1 MPTAAVASMTE
12 VVGYALR
19 NVTPSRFRISAIAST
34 IFISDLRCVPSNAQ
48 QRFEVLPEDRFLLLL
63 REARHALDP
72 CDGPV
77 ERHVVRPVR
86 AEHHA
91 IDADGV
97 DEEAQRRLR
106 VHDAVVVELPQ
117 IGTRRQRRVHARLRA
132 YLPRMI

>member
-1 MPTAAVASMTE
+1 MPAAAVASMTG

-34 IFISDLRCVPSNAQ
+34 IFIDLSPASDAQ
-48 QRFEVLPEDRFLLLL
+48 QLFEVLPEDRFLFF
-63 REARHALDP
+63 RCQARHALDP

-106 VHDAVVVELPQ
+106 VHDAVVVEL
-117 IGTRRQRRVHARLRA
+117 
-132 YLPRMI
+132 